1 QQGKQGSSYPK
12 VVNIGYLRVPNDE
25 MMAIEQGTIE
35 KNLSKFGIKVN
46 FMVFDSGVEA
56 NKALASG
63 SIDFASMGVTNGVVA
78 LSKGLDVELIWL
90 HELLGTNEA
99 LVTRKQE
106 DLKDLH
112 QLSGKTIA
120 TTFAS
125 TS

>member
-1 QQGKQGSSYPK
+1 
-12 VVNIGYLRVPNDE
+12 
-25 MMAIEQGTIE
+25 
-35 KNLSKFGIKVN
+35 
-46 FMVFDSGVEA
+46 
-56 NKALASG
+56 
-63 SIDFASMGVTNGVVA
+63 VTNGVVA

-125 TS
+125 TSHYSLKKVLEANNLTDKVTVLD